1 MPNFWNWTRELRIE
15 NCKKVLNHTT
25 LADSLWASIV
35 LWLKG
40 GRGHGP
46 HSSHLTSWCLWLE
59 TGGAIV
65 LYRRVLY
72 NSCSRH
78 LLGHRNTAHTSRL
91 SRDRPNTVFLKTE
104 QVHHIL
110 HLIGLM
116 PVTIRISYR
125 LARSP
130 TLLCFTILF
139 WGAPEACTK
148 CVLVYLGKVKLLYK
162 GNLLLGYALSSR
174 IICSP
179 LKSSETISLKSYKL
193 SPLGRYSWSLVCK

>member
-1 MPNFWNWTRELRIE
+1 MNSRIE
-15 NCKKVLNHTT
+15 NRELQKSAKSHHPSGQPLGLYCPLVERGEGP
-25 LADSLWASIV
+25 WASFFP
-35 LWLKG
+35 
-40 GRGHGP
+40 P
-46 HSSHLTSWCLWLE
+46 HLLMLVARNWC
-59 TGGAIV
+59 IV

-193 SPLGRYSWSLVCK
+193 SPLEEVQLVFSL